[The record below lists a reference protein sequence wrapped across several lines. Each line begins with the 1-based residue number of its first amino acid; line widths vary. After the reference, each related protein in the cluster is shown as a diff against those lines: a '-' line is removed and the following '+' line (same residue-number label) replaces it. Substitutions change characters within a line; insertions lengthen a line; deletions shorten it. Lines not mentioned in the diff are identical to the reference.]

1 MLLLGIV
8 AQAQERETVY
18 VTFTS
23 KVSGETEGVIKS
35 YPKQRETHLSEPMA
49 FRINSYL
56 YELTL
61 IPAILAIIVAIS
73 ALVIVPSGLNLPSG
87 YPDA

>member
-1 MLLLGIV
+1 MAMLLLGVV

-49 FRINSYL
+49 FRVRSQLKNYMFYFGIFTATIENKF
-56 YELTL
+56 
-61 IPAILAIIVAIS
+61 S
-73 ALVIVPSGLNLPSG
+73 ARCTNVFGT
-87 YPDA
+87 